1 MPFFGHSSS
10 QVLTPP
16 PIFPSFFI
24 HYLVVFILSTQA
36 SGQTLCFFYLK
47 SIWWVRKPVALR
59 GAEGTAGSGFRLV
72 GDAVRDD
79 YNDYDDYECLAV
91 SASLLPTD
99 RINLTFWRRHFTL
112 QLPFLDSSLRLWTL
126 SVNNR
131 RRGTDWGTWSTQKDW
146 LRALEYTEGPTG
158 GPGVHRGT
166 DWGPWSTQRDWLGA
180 LEYTEGPTGG
190 PGVYRGTDWGP
201 WSTQRDRLGALEY
214 TEGPTGGHGVH
225 RGTDWGPW
233 STQRDRLGGPGV
245 DRASGSFTFSH
256 WCWSS
261 YAADGY
267 LLLTELFSSAIAKN
281 NALFF
286 VHYGIGTV
294 TGLRIRRFGVQNL
307 IGARKFDP

>member
-166 DWGPWSTQRDWLGA
+166 DWGPWSTQRD
-180 LEYTEGPTGG
+180 
-190 PGVYRGTDWGP
+190 
-201 WSTQRDRLGALEY
+201 
-214 TEGPTGGHGVH
+214 
-225 RGTDWGPW
+225 
-233 STQRDRLGGPGV
+233 RLGGPGV